1 MNWKK
6 IWKWVE
12 HNRFT
17 VAIPIIGLG
26 VWLIAVGC
34 TPETLSP
41 LTNRMVNASQLQ
53 IDFDTMM
60 ASFEFAKA
68 DLERQALMQAEFTKA
83 ILMLASGSVADL
95 PGLLQLLLG
104 SGLLGFAAD
113 NIRKNGV
120 IGGLKRNKYLE

>member
-1 MNWKK
+1 MEWKK
-6 IWKWVE
+6 IWRWID

-17 VAIPIIGLG
+17 VVIPIAALAI
-26 VWLIAVGC
+26 WLAAVGC

-41 LTNRMVNASQLQ
+41 LSGRMVNASQLQ
-53 IDFDTMM
+53 VDFDTMM
-60 ASFEFAKA
+60 ASFELAKG

-104 SGLLGFAAD
+104 GGLLGFAGD

-120 IGGLKRNKYLE
+120 IGGLKRNK